1 MSSDRSGMVPVQ
13 GGTFTMGSEKFYP
26 EEAPLRKTRVS
37 DFWMDT
43 TPVTNRQYAEF
54 VEQTGYVTL
63 AEKAPDPKLYPGMLP
78 EMAQAG
84 ALVFCKAPGP
94 VDLRNPANWWQFVF
108 GADWRHPY
116 GPGEDID
123 TLDLWDHPVVQIAY
137 EDALSYA
144 KWAGKSLPTEAEH
157 EYAARGGHEGFEFA
171 WGDMLAPD
179 GKMLANFWQGNFPY
193 ENTLSD
199 GYERTSPVGTF
210 PSNDYGLHDLIGN
223 VWEWTKDW
231 WSERPITANKKVRGQ
246 NCCTLENPR
255 GGRLSHSFDP
265 GMPDVRIGRKVL
277 KGGSHL
283 CAANYCQ
290 RYRPAARHPEM
301 IDTATSHIGFRC
313 VVRKTQ

>member
-1 MSSDRSGMVPVQ
+1 MSSDRTGMVLVE

-26 EEAPLRKTRVS
+26 EEAPLRKVRVS

-43 TPVTNRQYAEF
+43 TPVTNRQYADF
-54 VEQTGYVTL
+54 IEQTGYVTL

-144 KWAGKSLPTEAEH
+144 KWDLHSIHVIVRYYCRSVAGLNGEGHRRPPSTCPRTPSSLA
-157 EYAARGGHEGFEFA
+157 G
-171 WGDMLAPD
+171 
-179 GKMLANFWQGNFPY
+179 
-193 ENTLSD
+193 
-199 GYERTSPVGTF
+199 
-210 PSNDYGLHDLIGN
+210 
-223 VWEWTKDW
+223 
-231 WSERPITANKKVRGQ
+231 
-246 NCCTLENPR
+246 
-255 GGRLSHSFDP
+255 
-265 GMPDVRIGRKVL
+265 
-277 KGGSHL
+277 
-283 CAANYCQ
+283 
-290 RYRPAARHPEM
+290 
-301 IDTATSHIGFRC
+301 
-313 VVRKTQ
+313 